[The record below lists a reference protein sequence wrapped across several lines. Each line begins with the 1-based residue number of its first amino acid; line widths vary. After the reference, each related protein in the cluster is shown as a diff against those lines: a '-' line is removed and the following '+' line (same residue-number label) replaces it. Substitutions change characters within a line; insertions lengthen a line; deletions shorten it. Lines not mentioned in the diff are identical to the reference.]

1 MNEDAEIKA
10 VLDARRAGLETKDA
24 KASLQGFGPEPVL
37 FDLAP
42 PLAISGAASRLALK
56 RMPRMDA
63 KAIRSSRASA
73 VASSGAASLNL
84 RSPVPM
90 PRRGTNVL

>member
-42 PLAISGAASRLALK
+42 PLAIDRAPSRRPFARLAHGGLHC
-56 RMPRMDA
+56 
-63 KAIRSSRASA
+63 
-73 VASSGAASLNL
+73 
-84 RSPVPM
+84 
-90 PRRGTNVL
+90 